1 MDLNLV
7 MNKEEALQF
16 MKDGYKISHDYFQD
30 HEWMT
35 IRDGKILLEDGVK
48 CSVDEFFAYRTSSD
62 WEEDYSFFFER
73 DRQAYER
80 AKYHDSLINSL
91 SLAELAATPFYLWAN
106 MGLLKKQ
113 MAESSEKIAQS
124 ISLLGGSASLAEESV
139 IKFSKA
145 MAMCSP
151 VLADTI
157 ARGKIFD
164 QWLRSEEDASRSF
177 TEFFIQKIGCFGR
190 TQYDIDKMIAELTL
204 ERGIGKTYSAWLKK
218 KGVKYCEFM
227 TTFWVKQM
235 AILAAKGVDNGL

>member
-1 MDLNLV
+1 
-7 MNKEEALQF
+7 MNKKEALQF

-48 CSVDEFFAYRTSSD
+48 CSIEEFFAYRTSSD

-73 DRQAYER
+73 DRQAYEH

-91 SLAELAATPFYLWAN
+91 SLAELAATPSYLWAN

-113 MAESSEKIAQS
+113 ISESSEKSVRS
-124 ISLLGGSASLAEESV
+124 ISLLGGSASLAAETV

-145 MAMCSP
+145 MAMCGP

-157 ARGKIFD
+157 TRAKILDERGKFGENVGRAFSD
-164 QWLRSEEDASRSF
+164 
-177 TEFFIQKIGCFGR
+177 FFIQKIGCEAK

-204 ERGIGKTYSAWLKK
+204 ERGVGKTYSDWLKE

-227 TTFWVKQM
+227 TIFWVKQM

>member
-1 MDLNLV
+1 

-16 MKDGYKISHDYFQD
+16 MKDGYKISHENFQS

-35 IRDGKILLEDGVK
+35 IQGGQILLEDGVK

-62 WEEDYSFFFER
+62 WEEGYFFFLER
-73 DRQAYER
+73 DQKAYER
-80 AKYHDSLINSL
+80 SKYHNSLVNSL
-91 SLAELAATPFYLWAN
+91 SLAELEATPFYLWEN

-113 MAESSEKIAQS
+113 MAESSEKSARS
-124 ISLLGGSASLAEESV
+124 ITLLGGSFSLAAESV

-145 MAMCSP
+145 MAMCGP
-151 VLADTI
+151 ILADTI
-157 ARGKIFD
+157 ARGKMFD
-164 QWLRSEEDASRSF
+164 EWLRSEEVASRSF
-177 TEFFIQKIGCFGR
+177 TEFFIQKIGCEAK

-204 ERGIGKTYSAWLKK
+204 ERGIGKTYSDWLKE

>member
-1 MDLNLV
+1 
-7 MNKEEALQF
+7 MNRLEALQF
-16 MKDGYKISHDYFQD
+16 MKDGSKISHDYFQP

-35 IRDGKILLEDGVK
+35 IRDGEILLEDGEK
-48 CSVDEFFAYRTSSD
+48 CSIEDFFSWRSSV
-62 WEEDYSFFFER
+62 WEEGYFFFLER
-73 DRQAYER
+73 DQKAYER
-80 AKYHDSLINSL
+80 AKYHNSLVSSL
-91 SLAELAATPFYLWAN
+91 SLAELEATPFYLWEN

-113 MAESSEKIAQS
+113 MAESSEKRARS

-145 MAMCSP
+145 MAACGP

-164 QWLRSEEDASRSF
+164 QWLRSEEVTSRSF
-177 TEFFIQKIGCFGR
+177 TEFFIQKIGCFSR

-204 ERGIGKTYSAWLKK
+204 ERGIGKTYSDWLKK